1 MIGSALAGLLLST
14 SLAGCGGN
22 AAGAADGPREPVVV
36 VQEVR
41 ETPPAELLRCPAP
54 VRGLPEQ
61 GEAVIP
67 PEWRAGIIRLARALG
82 ERGDQLGRLI
92 QWHTGESCAG
102 RGPDASSEAGAARQ
116 GGPGPAG

>member
-22 AAGAADGPREPVVV
+22 AAGAAAGPREPVVV
-36 VQEVR
+36 VREVR
-41 ETPPAELLRCPAP
+41 ETPPAELLRCPAA

-67 PEWRAGIIRLARALG
+67 PAWRAGIIAMAQGLRD
-82 ERGDQLGRLI
+82 RGDQLGRLI
-92 QWHTGESCAG
+92 QWHTGEGCAG
-102 RGPDASSEAGAARQ
+102 G
-116 GGPGPAG
+116 

>member
-22 AAGAADGPREPVVV
+22 AAGAVEREPVVV
-36 VQEVR
+36 VREVR

-61 GEAVIP
+61 GESVIP
-67 PEWRAGIIRLARALG
+67 PGWRAGIISMAQGLR

-92 QWHTGESCAG
+92 QWHTGEGCAG
-102 RGPDASSEAGAARQ
+102 GP
-116 GGPGPAG
+116 

>member
-22 AAGAADGPREPVVV
+22 AAGAAAPREPVVV
-36 VQEVR
+36 VREVR

-61 GEAVIP
+61 GEATIP
-67 PEWRAGIIRLARALG
+67 PGWRAGIIGMAQAL
-82 ERGDQLGRLI
+82 RDRSDQLGRLI
-92 QWHTGESCAG
+92 QWHTGEGCAG
-102 RGPDASSEAGAARQ
+102 GP
-116 GGPGPAG
+116 